1 MALHGNNEGGGKA
14 DRGANVNP
22 IVQMTEELQKAY
34 SKAGEDMG
42 KQMAAAVVAIVTG
55 ITSGQ
60 GLPGISGWSVDKMP
74 EGLKGIIPEPK
85 LREASWA
92 MIVAPEIEE
101 IPLFRGAPIWGTE
114 LTSGHRLLVLG

>member
-1 MALHGNNEGGGKA
+1 MALHGNNEGSGKA

-22 IVQMTEELQKAY
+22 VALMTEQLQEAY
-34 SKAGEDMG
+34 SKAGDEMA

-60 GLPGISGWSVDKMP
+60 GLPGMSGWPRGKIPDP
-74 EGLKGIIPEPK
+74 FKGIIPVDK
-85 LREASWA
+85 LTEAEWA
-92 MIVAPEIEE
+92 IIIAPEVNEV
-101 IPLFRGAPIWGTE
+101 PLLQGEPIWGTE